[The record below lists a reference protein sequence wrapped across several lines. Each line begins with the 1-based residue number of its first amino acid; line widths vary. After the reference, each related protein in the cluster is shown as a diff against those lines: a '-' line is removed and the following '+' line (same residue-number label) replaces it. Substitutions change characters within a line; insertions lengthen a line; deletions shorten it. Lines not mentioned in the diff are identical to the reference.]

1 MSSDTED
8 QMRSGVF
15 NVENKYTRILLNI
28 TQNLERY
35 LIYVFYVFLLFV
47 VISEVFRRYALNM
60 SSFWSGETARYSF
73 LYITYLGIS
82 WAAYKRTHIR
92 IDILMDRVSH
102 RAEDYMYLFS
112 NIIMLIFG
120 AYAIWYTI
128 PIIETSLEFN
138 AQTQALGINRA
149 FAQIAIP
156 IGFSLMMI
164 RIVQRTYYDIRDIR
178 AGEPVFKGENVF
190 IDDDSDEGGW

>member
-1 MSSDTED
+1 MSSDTEGHALSEVPGIESRYVRFLIHLS
-8 QMRSGVF
+8 Q
-15 NVENKYTRILLNI
+15 T
-28 TQNLERY
+28 LERY
-35 LIYVFYVFLLFV
+35 LIYIFYVFLLFV
-47 VISEVFRRYALNM
+47 VTAEVFRRYALSM

-92 IDILMDRVSH
+92 IDILFDRVSQ
-102 RAEDYMYLFS
+102 RVENYLYLFS
-112 NIIMLIFG
+112 NVVMFLFG

-128 PIIETSLEFN
+128 PIIQTSLDFG
-138 AQTQALGINRA
+138 ATTQALGINRA
-149 FAQIAIP
+149 FAQVAIP

-178 AGEPVFKGENVF
+178 AGDPVFTGENVF
-190 IDDDSDEGGW
+190 LDDDEEGW